1 MSEFVVLI
9 LVHSFSSCICLLWC
23 TKFRGLTIPTKSTKI
38 GIQAN
43 KNEFSV
49 IFEYNVIKLN
59 TLIGH
64 TISDLELI

>member
-1 MSEFVVLI
+1 LFIAS
-9 LVHSFSSCICLLWC
+9 LVAYAFCGALN
-23 TKFRGLTIPTKSTKI
+23 FRGLTIPTKTPKI